1 MAKWT
6 NNPNL
11 ERYVSKLEKLQDEG
25 REMIGEAIY
34 SGAGVVADA
43 MRSEIQMLPV
53 AQDYVKPGEHRKLS
67 TITSVQKK
75 GLLDGFGIS
84 SMRKDG
90 DYYNVKL
97 GFAGYNGQ
105 KTDQYKTGVPN
116 SVVARSVVSGTYFRE
131 KNDFVGRA
139 TRKTK
144 KNAEREM
151 EKKFE
156 EALERFMW

>member
-11 ERYVSKLEKLQDEG
+11 ELYVSKLEKLQDEG
-25 REMIGEAIY
+25 REMIGVAIHA
-34 SGAGVVADA
+34 GAGVVADA
-43 MRSEIQMLPV
+43 MRSEIQALPV
-53 AQDYVKPGEHRKLS
+53 AQDYVKSGEHRKIS

-75 GLLDGFGIS
+75 GLLDGFGIAK
-84 SMRKDG
+84 MRKDG

-105 KTDQYKTGVPN
+105 KTSEHPNGVPN
-116 SVVARSVVSGTYFRE
+116 SIIARSIVSGTYFRQ

-139 TRKTK
+139 TRGNKRKAEKT
-144 KNAEREM
+144 M
-151 EKKFE
+151 EEVFE
-156 EALERFMW
+156 EAVKKLLW